1 MRVPLE
7 AVRRRHDPLAEPL
20 RAWRLMMYRWEEG
33 QLVAAA
39 VSRANRSRYCVAR
52 HRSRAIAQLSE
63 EQVGQALGGAD
74 RGSLPPMRR
83 ALLEFAEQLTL
94 APAEMSYENVG
105 RAIDAAKSVGE
116 IQQLLAR
123 HGAARVMVEYDATGT
138 PSGLAFELKTSTG
151 VRGFRLPAKIDG
163 VLGALERQAGK
174 GRVTKSMVNR
184 THAGRVAWRILKD
197 WLEAQL
203 ALVQADL
210 VELDEVML
218 AYMLRSDDKTM
229 YQFVREQ
236 LGQLPAPPE

>member
-94 APAEMSYENVG
+94 APEEMSSENV
-105 RAIDAAKSVGE
+105 RSAIDAGVSVDCLRDVVE
-116 IQQLLAR
+116 I
-123 HGAARVMVEYDATGT
+123 AALMNVMNRIY
-138 PSGLAFELKTSTG
+138 
-151 VRGFRLPAKIDG
+151 
-163 VLGALERQAGK
+163 
-174 GRVTKSMVNR
+174 VT
-184 THAGRVAWRILKD
+184 
-197 WLEAQL
+197 
-203 ALVQADL
+203 
-210 VELDEVML
+210 LDVSP
-218 AYMLRSDDKTM
+218 RS
-229 YQFVREQ
+229 
-236 LGQLPAPPE
+236 

>member
-105 RAIDAAKSVGE
+105 RAIDAGVSVERLRDVVEITAVTNLMNRIYISVDMTGEAETVGE
-116 IQQLLAR
+116 R
-123 HGAARVMVEYDATGT
+123 YRTG
-138 PSGLAFELKTSTG
+138 
-151 VRGFRLPAKIDG
+151 
-163 VLGALERQAGK
+163 
-174 GRVTKSMVNR
+174 GRSP
-184 THAGRVAWRILKD
+184 G
-197 WLEAQL
+197 EP
-203 ALVQADL
+203 
-210 VELDEVML
+210 
-218 AYMLRSDDKTM
+218 
-229 YQFVREQ
+229 
-236 LGQLPAPPE
+236 G